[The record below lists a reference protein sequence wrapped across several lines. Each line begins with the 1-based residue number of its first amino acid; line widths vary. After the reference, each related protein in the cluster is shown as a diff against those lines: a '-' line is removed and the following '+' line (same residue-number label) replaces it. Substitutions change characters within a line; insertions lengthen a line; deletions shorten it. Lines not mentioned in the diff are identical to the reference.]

1 MTSVPSLSTAFTAGQ
16 RFRATDVNTTNE
28 AVNFA
33 NTAHVCRVY
42 NDTYQ
47 TIGTGGSPTALVMPK
62 ELNDAYSWHSTS
74 VNTSYITPTI
84 AGWYLVTGN
93 VQWTA
98 NATGTRRLDAAVN
111 GVSVC
116 TVEAPGASSIAI
128 GQSVTTVIY
137 ANGSTDVFQLLAYQT
152 SGGNLNTTVAANN
165 SYFTVILLGAN

>member
-93 VQWTA
+93 VQWSA

-116 TVEAPGASSIAI
+116 TVEAPGAS
-128 GQSVTTVIY
+128 
-137 ANGSTDVFQLLAYQT
+137 
-152 SGGNLNTTVAANN
+152 
-165 SYFTVILLGAN
+165 

>member
-16 RFRATDVNTTNE
+16 RFRATDVNTTNK

-62 ELNDAYSWHSTS
+62 EFNDAYSWHSTS

-93 VQWTA
+93 VQWSA

-128 GQSVTTVIY
+128 GQSVTTVFY

-152 SGGNLNTTVAANN
+152 SGGDLNTTVAATY